1 MDGGRSDDKVQD
13 VLGRTRNAGASRSSY
28 ASEACYRSSEKHV
41 DVSGGT
47 SEMADRMNGTTEPGG
62 TLAQLRKFAQS
73 RDAVREAGVELALSL
88 DEQWSA
94 ARVAKTGPVDVV
106 DMFAGCGGM
115 SAGFLAAN
123 ALLPAY
129 RLATAIDIDDVAMK
143 TYEANLGLKPLKLDL
158 HAYSESQEG
167 LVQVVNEA
175 RSAPDAPLVLI
186 GCAPCQGFSSHR
198 NAAGEA
204 DLRNTLFVTFA
215 RAAIAILPDVVIV
228 ENVPEVATDRYWPV
242 VAEARRVLES
252 AGYEVVLTAHDMADF
267 GVPQHR
273 YRAVMVGMRRPF
285 KMPRGFLTGERRRT
299 VRQAIEFLPS
309 ITPGEICASDGM
321 HYTAGHKSSTVET
334 IKAVPLDGGR
344 RPFDVGPESLRRYA
358 ERTGELAFK
367 DVYSR
372 LWWDRPA
379 ITITGHARN
388 PASGRYVHPEQH
400 RGLSVREAALLQ
412 GFPRSWTFAGGLSS
426 AFLQVGNAVPPP
438 FAAFLAVHILGEM
451 FGEPAEATD
460 REMDI
465 SGSLGSTFSRRIPAL
480 KAGRQAAHEPMAAR

>member
-198 NAAGEA
+198 NAAGG
-204 DLRNTLFVTFA
+204 
-215 RAAIAILPDVVIV
+215 
-228 ENVPEVATDRYWPV
+228 
-242 VAEARRVLES
+242 S
-252 AGYEVVLTAHDMADF
+252 GSS
-267 GVPQHR
+267 QH
-273 YRAVMVGMRRPF
+273 AVCY
-285 KMPRGFLTGERRRT
+285 
-299 VRQAIEFLPS
+299 VR
-309 ITPGEICASDGM
+309 
-321 HYTAGHKSSTVET
+321 KSSDRNSSGCGHCR
-334 IKAVPLDGGR
+334 KCSGG
-344 RPFDVGPESLRRYA
+344 S
-358 ERTGELAFK
+358 
-367 DVYSR
+367 
-372 LWWDRPA
+372 DRPLL
-379 ITITGHARN
+379 ARC
-388 PASGRYVHPEQH
+388 R
-400 RGLSVREAALLQ
+400 
-412 GFPRSWTFAGGLSS
+412 
-426 AFLQVGNAVPPP
+426 
-438 FAAFLAVHILGEM
+438 
-451 FGEPAEATD
+451 
-460 REMDI
+460 
-465 SGSLGSTFSRRIPAL
+465 
-480 KAGRQAAHEPMAAR
+480 